1 MLLFSTIIQRVRK
14 GKSYTLFLSRDYD
27 VISFNS
33 LANPEISMYIFLS
46 ENIGRIN
53 RR

>member
-1 MLLFSTIIQRVRK
+1 MNFSSTMIENVYY
-14 GKSYTLFLSRDYD
+14 GESCTLFLLRDYD
-27 VISFNS
+27 VIPLNS